1 MDSLR
6 PGPATGN
13 ARSRGARDDGGAA
26 GRPVTGVQTLDRAV
40 AVLDA
45 VAHAGAL
52 GLAELVAATGLTRPT
67 AHRLAVALEAHGLLG
82 RDEQG
87 RFRLGGRLAALGA
100 RAHGAHGAVEAAAPV
115 LARLVEETGES
126 AQLYVREGDHRVCVA
141 VAERPSGLR
150 NTVPLGA
157 RLTLTAGS
165 GAKVLLAWADPATWP
180 EGVSAAALA
189 EVRKAG
195 WAASVAEREPGV
207 ASVSAPV
214 RAGNE
219 VVAAIGV
226 SGPVERFGRRPG
238 TRFAPAVVAAGHALS
253 ASLR

>member
-1 MDSLR
+1 MDSVSGVGVLDKSIAILAALAER
-6 PGPATGN
+6 GPA
-13 ARSRGARDDGGAA
+13 
-26 GRPVTGVQTLDRAV
+26 
-40 AVLDA
+40 
-45 VAHAGAL
+45 AL
-52 GLAELVAATGLTRPT
+52 GELVAATGLARPT
-67 AHRLAVALEAHGLLG
+67 AHRLATALEAHGLVT
-82 RDEQG
+82 RDGDG
-87 RFRLGGRLAALGA
+87 RFCLGA
-100 RAHGAHGAVEAAAPV
+100 RLVAWGSEAAGHSPLPGLAAPV
-115 LARLVEETGES
+115 LAALRDETGES

-180 EGVSAAALA
+180 SGVSAASLA
-189 EVRKAG
+189 GVRKAG

-214 RAGNE
+214 RAGDE

-238 TRFAPAVVAAGHALS
+238 TRFAPAVVAAGRALS